1 MIILDFWA
9 PWCGPCKSLAP
20 VLEKVTS
27 ERGIEVVKINVDE
40 DVEELFKRH
49 GVTEAPSVRNIPTV
63 IALDDNGNEIG
74 RFTGTKSEAD
84 INNFFDSLK

>member
-20 VLEKVTS
+20 VLDKVTS
-27 ERGIEVVKINVDE
+27 ERGIEVIKINVDE

-49 GVTEAPSVRNIPTV
+49 GVTEAPSVRNVPTV

-84 INNFFDSLK
+84 INNFFDGLK

>member
-20 VLEKVTS
+20 VLEKVTT
-27 ERGIEVVKINVDE
+27 ERGIEVIKINVDE
-40 DVEELFKRH
+40 DVEHIMENH
-49 GVTEAPSVRNIPTV
+49 GIEETPSVRNIPTV
-63 IALDDNGNEIG
+63 IALDDDFNEIG

-84 INNFFDSLK
+84 INNFFGSLK

>member
-49 GVTEAPSVRNIPTV
+49 GVTEAPSVRNIPTI

>member
-27 ERGIEVVKINVDE
+27 ERNIEVVKINVDE
-40 DVEELFKRH
+40 DIEEILKQH
-49 GVTEAPSVRNIPTV
+49 GIIEQPNVRNVPTI
-63 IALDDNGNEIG
+63 IAINDNGEEIG

-84 INNFFDSLK
+84 INNFFDNLK

>member
-27 ERGIEVVKINVDE
+27 ERGIEVVKVNVDE

>member
-27 ERGIEVVKINVDE
+27 ERGIEVVKINVDD

-49 GVTEAPSVRNIPTV
+49 GVTESPSVRNIPTV

>member
-20 VLEKVTS
+20 VLDKVTS
-27 ERGIEVVKINVDE
+27 ERGIEVIKINVDD

-49 GVTEAPSVRNIPTV
+49 GITEAPSVRNVPTI

-84 INNFFDSLK
+84 INNFFDGLN

>member
-74 RFTGTKSEAD
+74 RFTGTKSEV
-84 INNFFDSLK
+84 

>member
-27 ERGIEVVKINVDE
+27 ERGIDVVKINVDE
-40 DVEELFKRH
+40 DTEELFKRH
-49 GVTEAPSVRNIPTV
+49 GITEPPSVRNVPTI
-63 IALDDNGNEIG
+63 IALDDDGNEIG
-74 RFTGTKSEAD
+74 RFTGTKSETD
-84 INNFFDSLK
+84 INNFFDSL

>member
-27 ERGIEVVKINVDE
+27 ERNIEVVKINVDE
-40 DVEELFKRH
+40 DIEEILKQH
-49 GVTEAPSVRNIPTV
+49 GIIEQPNVRNVPTI
-63 IALDDNGNEIG
+63 IAINDNGEEIG
-74 RFTGTKSEAD
+74 RFTGTKSESD
-84 INNFFDSLK
+84 INNFFDSVK

>member
-27 ERGIEVVKINVDE
+27 ERGIEVVKINVDD

>member
-1 MIILDFWA
+1 
-9 PWCGPCKSLAP
+9 
-20 VLEKVTS
+20 VTS

>member
-27 ERGIEVVKINVDE
+27 ERGIEVVKINVDD

-49 GVTEAPSVRNIPTV
+49 GITEPPSVRNVPTV
-63 IALDDNGNEIG
+63 IALDDNGNEVG
-74 RFTGTKSEAD
+74 RFVGTKSEAD
-84 INNFFDSLK
+84 INNFFDSL